1 MSRGWQRSDL
11 RIGDEVRINSDM
23 LISGK
28 SGMQNLERSV
38 IVGESS
44 TGLLIDCRFKPNLRA
59 QNPEECHYRMFIA
72 WSSIW
77 CGFVKLYRDDSTS
90 ILANRIPGQPITC
103 EVVKDR

>member
-11 RIGDEVRINSDM
+11 KIGDEVRINSDM

-44 TGLLIDCRFKPNLRA
+44 TGLLIDCRFKPSLRTH
-59 QNPEECHYRMFIA
+59 NPEGCHYKMFIS

-77 CGFVKLYRDDSTS
+77 CGAVNLYRDDSTS
-90 ILANRIPGQPITC
+90 ILAKRIPGQPTAY
-103 EVVKDR
+103 EVMKK